1 MVLTPMDVATLDGLR
16 LGDTLRAGI
25 YRLFEHTD
33 HINKINVFPVADG
46 DTGTN
51 LSMTLS
57 AVLAALD
64 REPLP
69 HAGRLLLRIADAAID
84 GARGNS
90 GAIMAQFL
98 LGLGDRAGHLAQL
111 SVDDFAQA
119 VAGGARYARD
129 ALTQPREGTLLTV
142 LADFARE
149 AEALAGP
156 GGIRDFRALFDR
168 TIGPVRA
175 SLEATRGQLEEL
187 RAAGVVDAGAQGFV
201 SMLEGMTRYLATGE
215 LGAVAAPVHSGDEAM
230 AVGLAGP
237 ADARRYCTECLVS
250 VGDDGTLDLRRL
262 REGLVALGGSIVVS
276 GGKRKA
282 RLHIHTDEPERV
294 FDYAAGFGAVSA
306 QKADDMQRQQAAAHH
321 SSTQRVAVVT
331 DSAADIPDDLL
342 EGLGI
347 HVVPM
352 RVHFGNRSWLDKVSL
367 SPDEFYR
374 ELVASAEAPKTSQ
387 PPPGD
392 FRRMYEFLASH
403 FEAVVSITV
412 TSRASGAH
420 AAATTAAQRVSAEGR
435 PISVIDSL
443 SASLG
448 QGLVAI
454 AAAERA
460 RAGGSLAEVEAAARV
475 AVASTRTFALLATVD
490 YAVRG
495 GRVPPIA
502 KTLSDRLGLS
512 IVLATRPDG
521 KVGLGGVLWGR
532 HRLPE
537 RFARFAARRAAP
549 SPGPLVETAG
559 AGSRAGARYRV
570 LVGHGNVPEDGRALE
585 QLLLAALPAGS
596 VESSHL
602 TDMGP
607 ALGVHGGPGTLI
619 IAIQT
624 LGDPAR

>member
-1 MVLTPMDVATLDGLR
+1 MVSVPMDVAELDGLR

-57 AVLAALD
+57 AVLAAID

-69 HAGRLLLRIADAAID
+69 HAGRLLLRIAD
-84 GARGNS
+84 

-98 LGLGDRAGHLAQL
+98 LGLGDRAGHLARL
-111 SVDDFAQA
+111 SVGDFAQA

-149 AEALAGP
+149 AEALSGP
-156 GGIRDFRALFDR
+156 GGVTDFRALFDR
-168 TIGPVRA
+168 SLGPVRA
-175 SLEATRGQLEEL
+175 SLDATRGQLEEL

-201 SMLEGMTRYLATGE
+201 SLLEGMTRYLSTGE
-215 LGAVAAPVHSGDEAM
+215 LGTVVAPVHSGDEAM

-237 ADARRYCTECLVS
+237 ADERRYCTECLVTADEDA
-250 VGDDGTLDLRRL
+250 GLDLRRL
-262 REGLVALGGSIVVS
+262 REGLGALGGSIVVS
-276 GGKRKA
+276 GGRRKA

-294 FDYAAGFGAVSA
+294 FEYAAGYGAVSA

-321 SSTQRVAVVT
+321 AGTQRVAVVT
-331 DSAADIPDDLL
+331 DSAADIPEELL

-352 RVHFGNRSWLDKVSL
+352 RVHFGNRSWLDKVTL
-367 SPDEFYR
+367 TPDEFYR

-435 PISVIDSL
+435 PIAVIDSL

-460 RAGGSLAEVEAAARV
+460 RAGGSLAEVEAAARA

-502 KTLSDRLGLS
+502 KTLSDWLGLS

-537 RFARFAARRAAP
+537 RFARLAARRAAP
-549 SPGPLVETAG
+549 WRGG
-559 AGSRAGARYRV
+559 AGGNAPRYRV
-570 LVGHGNVPEDGRALE
+570 LVGHGNVPEAGRALE
-585 QLLLAALPAGS
+585 QLLRAALPPGS
-596 VESSHL
+596 IESSHL

-619 IAIQT
+619 IAIRT
-624 LGDPAR
+624 LGETD